1 MVETEPLVKYC
12 PLHEAMYGTR
22 KIDER
27 TLRKSME
34 MKISGMGFYC
44 RNRAFEAQ
52 PVVAYGASEMM
63 QV

>member
-1 MVETEPLVKYC
+1 
-12 PLHEAMYGTR
+12 MYGTR

-34 MKISGMGFYC
+34 MKISGIGFYC